1 MQPKGDKIKN
11 AIKWISEM
19 KEQHPDKSM
28 MMITDEAN
36 IKFDL
41 NPMESEF
48 IIKFFKEEEQKS

>member
-19 KEQHPDKSM
+19 KEQNPEKSM

-41 NPMESEF
+41 NPVESEF
-48 IIKFFKEEEQKS
+48 IIKFFKEQEPKS